1 MGIELGLELGSPISC
16 VDEHQKN
23 RITISETWDLNR
35 RSDFPKS
42 STTKI
47 WIRESNIK
55 LCRWESV
62 SVDST
67 TEIKGQNLNRLV
79 VCTHSNIRPQA
90 NSLRTLALSAHR
102 KNDLKWHTRTFHQ
115 RTLQEQIWQ
124 SREMMSTSL
133 PKGVN
138 LEVHFQQEN
147 FLNTGFLNVLRVELL
162 K

>member
-16 VDEHQKN
+16 VDEHQEN

-47 WIRESNIK
+47 WIRDSNIK

-90 NSLRTLALSAHR
+90 NSLRTPALSAHR
-102 KNDLKWHTRTFHQ
+102 QNDSKRHTRTHEDGTKPDNHERWCQ
-115 RTLQEQIWQ
+115 HLCKKEGILKCTSSRRTSWIQVSW
-124 SREMMSTSL
+124 M
-133 PKGVN
+133 
-138 LEVHFQQEN
+138 HFA
-147 FLNTGFLNVLRVELL
+147 
-162 K
+162 